1 VRLRKSINTLSRLRP
16 LIRQT
21 LTAFSYLP
29 RALALVWHAAKGWTV
44 AWLILLT
51 VQGALPVATVYLTR
65 DLVNR
70 LVNAPLADLPA
81 TLTLVVLLAV
91 LLLLSQTLGGLTD
104 WVRAAQSEW
113 VKDHL
118 TDLIHA
124 QAAALDL
131 SFYDSPAYADMLHRA
146 RVDAI
151 NRPVALIENL
161 GALLQ
166 NSLTLIAMAGVLL
179 PFGLWMPLALI
190 VSTIPALVVAFYFT
204 VRQHQFRVR
213 TTSEQRR
220 ILYYDWLLTARDAAT
235 ELRLFNLHH
244 HFRAGY
250 QTLRRKLRTEQ
261 LHLLRHQAFA
271 ELLAGGFALSI
282 TGAVMAWMTLQTLQA
297 RLPLGDLALL
307 YQAFILGQNLT
318 RTLLEN
324 ASKIYSNS
332 LFLQNLFEFLSLQPL
347 IAEPAAPA
355 PLTLQR
361 ELRFENVRF
370 HYPDSE
376 RDALDHFDLTL
387 RAGQIT
393 AIVGTNGA
401 GKSTVVKLLCR
412 FYDPTEGRILLDG
425 VDLRQLPVESWQ
437 KAITVLF
444 QEHVRYQE
452 TASLNIAFGDLRVA
466 ADPEKIRHAAHA
478 AGADSVIER
487 LPKGYDH
494 VLGKWFGGAELSVGE
509 WQRLALARA
518 FLRQAPFI
526 ALDEPTSAM
535 DSWAE
540 TDWMSRFRA
549 LVAGRAALIIT
560 HRFTTAMQADVIHVM
575 DEGRIIESGSH
586 AQLLTLGG
594 RYAQSWH
601 EQMKQ
606 RT

>member
-1 VRLRKSINTLSRLRP
+1 M
-16 LIRQT
+16 
-21 LTAFSYLP
+21 
-29 RALALVWHAAKGWTV
+29 

-51 VQGALPVATVYLTR
+51 VQGVLPIATVYLTR

-70 LVNAPLADLPA
+70 LVNAPLADLSA
-81 TLTLVVLLAV
+81 TLTLVVLLA
-91 LLLLSQTLGGLTD
+91 LTLLLSQTLGGLND

-113 VKDHL
+113 VKDHI

-151 NRPVALIENL
+151 SRPIALIENL

-179 PFGLWMPLALI
+179 PFGLWMPSALI
-190 VSTIPALVVAFYFT
+190 VSTLPALAVALYFT
-204 VRQHQFRVR
+204 VRQHQWRVR

-220 ILYYDWLLTARDAAT
+220 TLYYDWLLTARDAAT

-250 QTLRRKLRTEQ
+250 QTLRHKLRTGQ
-261 LHLLRHQAFA
+261 LHLLRQQAFA
-271 ELLAGGFALSI
+271 ELLAGGFALTI

-332 LFLQNLFEFLSLQPL
+332 LFLQNLFEFLSLKPL

-355 PLTLQR
+355 PFASPR

-370 HYPDSE
+370 RYPDSE
-376 RDALDHFDLTL
+376 RDALDQFNLTL

-393 AIVGTNGA
+393 AIVGANGA

-425 VDLRQLPVESWQ
+425 VDLRQLSAENWQ
-437 KAITVLF
+437 SAITVLF
-444 QEHVRYQE
+444 QEHVRYQNGV
-452 TASLNIAFGDLRVA
+452 AICCWRSACRRRSGKNPPRRPCGWRRLR
-466 ADPEKIRHAAHA
+466 
-478 AGADSVIER
+478 
-487 LPKGYDH
+487 Y
-494 VLGKWFGGAELSVGE
+494 
-509 WQRLALARA
+509 
-518 FLRQAPFI
+518 
-526 ALDEPTSAM
+526 PTFA
-535 DSWAE
+535 
-540 TDWMSRFRA
+540 
-549 LVAGRAALIIT
+549 
-560 HRFTTAMQADVIHVM
+560 
-575 DEGRIIESGSH
+575 
-586 AQLLTLGG
+586 
-594 RYAQSWH
+594 
-601 EQMKQ
+601 
-606 RT
+606 